1 MLEGAGRRRAAAELH
16 ERHLRAL
23 DLDPA
28 DPAPRVSVVIP
39 TLTEALNLPFVLP
52 HLPDW
57 IDELI
62 IVDGHSTDDTVA
74 VAQELWPGVQIVYQD
89 GRGKGNALACGLAA
103 CSGDIAVLLDADGS
117 TDPGE
122 IPAFVEAI
130 VGGAQL
136 AKGSR
141 FLDGAGSDDLTALR
155 RAGNAVLTWL
165 VNRFF
170 GTRYSDLCYGFNAI
184 RLDCVDVL
192 ALDVQGFEIET
203 LIGIR
208 AAKEGLAVVEVPSW
222 ERSRIHGQSNLR
234 TFRGADTRPDDVGR
248 LSRRRYR
255 ANDTRV
261 RPRPDRPVGREL
273 VTRFCCPR
281 LGFGDRLPHSSES
294 AEFGRWR
301 C

>member
-1 MLEGAGRRRAAAELH
+1 MLGGAGRRRAAVELH
-16 ERHLRAL
+16 ERHLRAS
-23 DLDPA
+23 DLGFA
-28 DPAPRVSVVIP
+28 EPAPRVSVVIP

-52 HLPDW
+52 RLPDW

-62 IVDGHSTDDTVA
+62 IVDGHSTDNTIA
-74 VAQELWPGVQIVYQD
+74 VAKELWPGVQIVYQD
-89 GRGKGNALACGLAA
+89 GQGKGNALACGLAA

-130 VGGAQL
+130 VAGAQL

-170 GTRYSDLCYGFNAI
+170 GTRYSDLCYGFNAM

-208 AAKEGLAVVEVPSW
+208 AAKAGLAVVEVPSW

-234 TFRGADTRPDDVGR
+234 TFRDGQRVLSTILRESRLVCALTRGRSAARTPDPITSEDSVAAGTEPLTRASARGRTARSGAN
-248 LSRRRYR
+248 S
-255 ANDTRV
+255 
-261 RPRPDRPVGREL
+261 
-273 VTRFCCPR
+273 
-281 LGFGDRLPHSSES
+281 
-294 AEFGRWR
+294 
-301 C
+301 